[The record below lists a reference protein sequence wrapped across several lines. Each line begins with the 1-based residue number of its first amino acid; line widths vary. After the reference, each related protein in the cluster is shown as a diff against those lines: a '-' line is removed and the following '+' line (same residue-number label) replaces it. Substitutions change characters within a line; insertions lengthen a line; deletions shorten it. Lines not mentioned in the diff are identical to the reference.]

1 MPVLINVMKKNQQ
14 LLVVALHLASTDT
27 LELWHKL
34 VLEQSKTILMAFMK
48 VSWLKTT
55 AHFSVS

>member
-34 VLEQSKTILMAFMK
+34 MLEQSKTILMAFME
-48 VSWLKTT
+48 VS
-55 AHFSVS
+55 